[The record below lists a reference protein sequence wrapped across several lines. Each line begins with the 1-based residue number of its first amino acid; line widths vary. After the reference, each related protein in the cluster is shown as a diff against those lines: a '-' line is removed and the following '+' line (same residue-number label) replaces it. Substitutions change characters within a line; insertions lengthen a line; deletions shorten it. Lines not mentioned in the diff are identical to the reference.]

1 MNRKDIVVNIV
12 RATKPGALKAFAD
25 VKLFFPNGQLVVHG
39 FSVIE
44 QSGKSAW
51 VGFPQKSGKTPGKY
65 FPVIEADGELHGE
78 IAAAVLDAY
87 KSAM

>member
-1 MNRKDIVVNIV
+1 MNRKDIVVKIV
-12 RATKPGALKAFAD
+12 RAANPGVLKAIAD
-25 VKLFFPNGQLVVHG
+25 LILIFPNGQLIVKG
-39 FSVIE
+39 FFVFE
-44 QSGKSAW
+44 QPGKPAW

-87 KSAM
+87 KAMA